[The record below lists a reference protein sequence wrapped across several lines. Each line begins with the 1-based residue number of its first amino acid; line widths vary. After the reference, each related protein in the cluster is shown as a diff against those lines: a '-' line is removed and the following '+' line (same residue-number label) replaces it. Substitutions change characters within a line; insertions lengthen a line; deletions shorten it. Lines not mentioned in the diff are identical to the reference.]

1 MIPLTIDWGM
11 AASVAGKSFAT
22 VFLVLVVL
30 AVVTWL
36 IGFVLQ
42 KAKKRGAEAKPGDVK
57 QEETKPKG

>member
-11 AASVAGKSFAT
+11 AATVAGKSFAT

-42 KAKKRGAEAKPGDVK
+42 KAKKRGAAAKPGDVK